1 MIYYTADLH
10 LGNAEIIKRSNR
22 PFSSVEEMDD
32 CLIRNWNDTVTEEDT
47 VYFLG
52 DFSNKSGPVPK
63 QYLSK
68 LKGQIHWIR
77 GNHDTGLDHQE
88 DLFEFVESV
97 SDFLEI
103 DDSGMH
109 IILCHYPILHF
120 KRGLMIHG
128 HLHAAKLEAW
138 EILKG
143 LPNVL
148 NCGVDVNNYRSV
160 TLTELIKNNQDFY
173 ENPQKGNGS
182 PIQNKYNHH
191 WKPDFR
197 PLPVKNSK
205 ETL

>member
-109 IILCHYPILHF
+109 VILCHYPILHF

-148 NCGVDVNNYRSV
+148 NCGVDVNKIGRAHV
-160 TLTELIKNNQDFY
+160 
-173 ENPQKGNGS
+173 
-182 PIQNKYNHH
+182 
-191 WKPDFR
+191 
-197 PLPVKNSK
+197 
-205 ETL
+205 